1 MLKRKIKELETLKG
15 RILNLIKGLIN
26 AINIKEVS
34 YNLKVKRNILT
45 ALKKIGLI
53 TFKKDFK
60 VIKAN
65 KHKE

>member
-53 TFKKDFK
+53 TFKKTLK
-60 VIKAN
+60 L
-65 KHKE
+65 